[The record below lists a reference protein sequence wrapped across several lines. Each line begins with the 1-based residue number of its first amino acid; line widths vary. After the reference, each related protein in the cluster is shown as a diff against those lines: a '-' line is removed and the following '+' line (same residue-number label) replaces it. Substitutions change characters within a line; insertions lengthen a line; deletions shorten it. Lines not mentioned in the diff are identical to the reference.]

1 MLIAREIEVNEVDE
15 TSNEIAELKDRV
27 QKISEKTNNIEQLL
41 STLNTNFNA
50 YMAKPKAWL

>member
-50 YMAKPKAWL
+50 YMAKPKA